1 MYARITITPEPYI
14 CEVEVESIKDANLIA
29 EALSTDFYNKL
40 RGDFTIYHDVV
51 PVSKK
56 DVSNQLSYCSDRVS
70 TLDGKSN

>member
-29 EALSTDFYNKL
+29 EALSIDFYNKL
-40 RGDFTIYHDVV
+40 RGDFTINHDVV

-56 DVSNQLSYCSDRVS
+56 DVYNQLSYCSDRVS
-70 TLDGKSN
+70 TLDCKSD